1 MNDSSDYVATFLEF
15 VGVGLI
21 ILVLLLA
28 GCGHNT
34 GSLTLGTRVNLGL
47 DPQNV
52 TANISYTDGLN
63 VLDLSREN
71 SEWDIEV
78 DAATGVS
85 IDSSTGAVKGVKKI
99 RRSIGPQI
107 TGRLVELANIDK
119 EIAKLYIEAL
129 KNYWKY
135 KADSV
140 DTEQK

>member
-1 MNDSSDYVATFLEF
+1 MNDSNDCIDTFLAF
-15 VGVGLI
+15 TGVGLI
-21 ILVLLLA
+21 ILLLLLS

-78 DAATGVS
+78 DSSTGVS
-85 IDSSTGAVKGVKKI
+85 VDSSTGTVKGVKKI

-119 EIAKLYIEAL
+119 DMAKLYIEAL

-140 DTEQK
+140 AIEK